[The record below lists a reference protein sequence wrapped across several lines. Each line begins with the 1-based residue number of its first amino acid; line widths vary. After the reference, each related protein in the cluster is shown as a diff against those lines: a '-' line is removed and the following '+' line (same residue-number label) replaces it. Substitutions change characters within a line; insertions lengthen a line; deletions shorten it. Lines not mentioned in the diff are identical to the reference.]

1 MNILIVL
8 GHPDAGSFNAA
19 IARAAKEE
27 LEELGHQVV
36 FHDLYRE
43 GFNPLMPTAEI
54 PLDGPVDPLIA
65 RHCDELAQADG
76 LVVVHPNWWGQPPA
90 MLKGWVDRV
99 FRPGVAYRFLE
110 GDDGEGVPEGLLKA
124 RLAVVFNTSNTFPER
139 EAAVFGDP
147 LENLWRTCLFEFC
160 GIEDFYRRTFSV
172 IVVSSR
178 EQRKQWL
185 DEVRATMRRLF
196 PWD

>member
-1 MNILIVL
+1 MKALVVL
-8 GHPDAGSFNAA
+8 GHPDEGSFNAA
-19 IARAAKEE
+19 IARSAKEE
-27 LEELGHQVV
+27 LESLGHQVV

-43 GFNPLMPTAEI
+43 GFDPLLPLEEI
-54 PLDGPVDPLIA
+54 PQDGALDPAIE
-65 RHCDELAQADG
+65 RHCAELTEADA

-90 MLKGWVDRV
+90 ILKGWVDRV

-139 EAAVFGDP
+139 EAEIFGDP

-160 GIEDFYRRTFSV
+160 GIKEFYRRTFSV
-172 IVVSSR
+172 IVASS
-178 EQRKQWL
+178 EGQRAKWL
-185 DEVRATMRRLF
+185 DEVRETMRHLF
-196 PWD
+196 SSG

>member
-43 GFNPLMPTAEI
+43 GFDPLLPTEEI

-139 EAAVFGDP
+139 ETAVFGDP

-160 GIEDFYRRTFSV
+160 GVEEFYRRTFSV

-178 EQRKQWL
+178 EQRKEWL

-196 PWD
+196 PGD

>member
-27 LEELGHQVV
+27 LEELGHQVM

-43 GFNPLMPTAEI
+43 AFDPLMSTEEI

-76 LVVVHPNWWGQPPA
+76 LVMVHPNWWGQPPA

-139 EAAVFGDP
+139 EEAVFGDP

-160 GIEDFYRRTFSV
+160 GIENFYRRTFSV
-172 IVVSSR
+172 IVVSSQ
-178 EQRKQWL
+178 EQRKEWL
-185 DEVRATMRRLF
+185 EEVRATMRRLF
-196 PWD
+196 PGG

>member
-36 FHDLYRE
+36 FHDLCRE
-43 GFNPLMPTAEI
+43 AFDPILPTEEI

-147 LENLWRTCLFEFC
+147 LEKLWRTCLFEFC

-196 PWD
+196 PGN

>member
-1 MNILIVL
+1 MNLLVVL
-8 GHPDAGSFNAA
+8 GHPDERSFNAA
-19 IARAAKEE
+19 IAQAAKKE
-27 LEELGHQVV
+27 LEDLGHQVV

-43 GFNPLMPTAEI
+43 DFDPLLPPEEI
-54 PLDGPVDPLIA
+54 PQDGPLDPEIA
-65 RHCDELAQADG
+65 RHCGELVEADG

-99 FRPGVAYRFLE
+99 FRPEVAYRFVE
-110 GDDGEGVPEGLLKA
+110 GDGGEGVPEGLLKA

-139 EAAVFGDP
+139 EAEVFGDP
-147 LENLWRTCLFEFC
+147 LENLWSKCLFEFC
-160 GIEDFYRRTFSV
+160 GIREFYRRTFSV
-172 IVVSSR
+172 IVVSSE

-196 PWD
+196 PRG